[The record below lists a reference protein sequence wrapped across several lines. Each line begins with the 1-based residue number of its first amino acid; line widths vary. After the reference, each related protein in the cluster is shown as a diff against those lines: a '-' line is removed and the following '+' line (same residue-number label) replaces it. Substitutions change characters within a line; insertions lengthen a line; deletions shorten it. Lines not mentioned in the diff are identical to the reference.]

1 MFNAFL
7 RYEQDFRAWVDA
19 GFPDVN
25 PLSRDFLDNLRR
37 PDLPRQLWCHQMEA
51 IQRAVYA
58 YELLQQ
64 RGVLLNIV
72 TGGGKT
78 CIIGAIVAWL
88 RYAHDIRKFLMLCPN
103 TIVRDRLEDDF
114 ADAKVFRDFGF
125 FPGGAEHMT
134 NDLGLHVLE
143 SGGGGPQGILDS
155 GVVLGNVQQL
165 YQTHITGQR
174 NLAVIMNYVAQ
185 LAVFNDEAHNTPAP
199 EYDSILYALS
209 KRCKFRLDTTATP
222 DRADGK
228 TPDSKMIYEFGI
240 YDAQSQ
246 VPPIIK
252 SVVVYQPKLSAVQLT
267 YTNPETGERR
277 TVDEMDEEFDR
288 IEKGLSATQ
297 WVTDP
302 DPMKKQIGIAVE
314 RLSEQKRRADALANG
329 SYQPILFVVAICIKD
344 AQAAYDMLVTDK
356 SEGGF
361 GLNALLVTEESSDEE
376 RITAGIIGKRG
387 KALEDAQR
395 TLERK
400 LGDPSKAKR
409 LIEEGSK
416 IEAIVSVLMLR
427 EGWDVPPVSV
437 ILLLRKFSSRVYG
450 QQVVG
455 RGLRLN
461 QRGEDAQEFCAVVDH
476 EKLDHKWLWDLVGA
490 KIKANIDPGDL
501 FGVEDDLPPKRK
513 QQLLVHPDKLIHVPE
528 PLEDEKEGIDLSDLD
543 DLTVEMSDFEDWSS
557 VLAAFEY
564 GPDTEI
570 TKVVVEGVVGT
581 PLFSADGFSEITD
594 APQVGHATPTEKEM
608 PQPELVD
615 MLKHSIR
622 DIASSLL
629 AEAGEGSHEL
639 GYFYGV
645 LMDHVRDRLLDG
657 TSAGMASVE
666 TLRHALSHRHGIAG
680 NFRRNPGLVTS
691 IVKYKKGDDH
701 AHK

>member
-25 PLSRDFLDNLRR
+25 PLSRDFLDHLRR
-37 PDLPRQLWCHQMEA
+37 PDAPRQLWPHQMEA
-51 IQRAVYA
+51 IQRSVYA

-78 CIIGAIVAWL
+78 CIIAAVVAWL
-88 RYAHDIRKFLMLCPN
+88 RYAHEIRKFLMLCPN

-114 ADAKVFRDFGF
+114 SDAKVFRDFGF

-134 NDLGLHVLE
+134 NELGLHVLE
-143 SGGGGPQGILDS
+143 RGAAPQGILDN
-155 GVVLGNVQQL
+155 GVVLGNIQQL

-174 NLAVIMNYVAQ
+174 NLAVIMNYVAE

-199 EYDSILYALS
+199 EYDSVLYALS

-228 TPDSKMIYEFGI
+228 TPDTKMIHEFGI

-277 TVDEMDEEFDR
+277 TIDEMDEEFDR

-302 DPMKKQIGIAVE
+302 DPMKKQIGIAIE
-314 RLSEQKRRADALANG
+314 RLNEQKRRADALAGG
-329 SYQPILFVVAICIKD
+329 SYRPILFVVAICIKD
-344 AQAAYDMLVTDK
+344 AQAAYDMLTSDK
-356 SEGGF
+356 TNGGF
-361 GLNALLVTEESSDEE
+361 GINALLVTEESTDEE
-376 RITAGIIGKRG
+376 RIMAGIIGKRG
-387 KALEDAQR
+387 KALEDAQK

-400 LGDPSKAKR
+400 VGDLSKAKR
-409 LIEEGSK
+409 LIEDGAK
-416 IEAIVSVLMLR
+416 VEAVVSVLMLR

-461 QRGEDAQEFCAVVDH
+461 QRGEDTQEFCAIVDH
-476 EKLDHKWLWDLVGA
+476 EKLDHKWLWELVGA
-490 KIKANIDPGDL
+490 KIKTDIDAGDL
-501 FGVEDDLPPKRK
+501 FGIEDDLPPKRK
-513 QQLLVHPDKLIHVPE
+513 PQVLDDPDKLIHVPE
-528 PLEDEKEGIDLSDLD
+528 PLEEEKEGIDLSDLD
-543 DLTVEMSDFEDWSS
+543 ELTVEMSDFEDWPS
-557 VLAAFEY
+557 VLAGFEY

-570 TKVVVEGVVGT
+570 TKVIVESVIGT
-581 PLFSADGFSEITD
+581 PLFSQDGFSEITD
-594 APQVGHATPTEKEM
+594 GPEAGHATPKEKEIS
-608 PQPELVD
+608 QGELVE
-615 MLKHSIR
+615 MLKHSVR
-622 DIASSLL
+622 DIASALL
-629 AEAGEGSHEL
+629 ADAGEGSHEL

-645 LMDHVRDRLLDG
+645 LMDHVRSKLLNG
-657 TSAGMASVE
+657 ASAGTASVE
-666 TLRHALSHRHGIAG
+666 QLRHALAHRHDIMG

-691 IVKYKKGDDH
+691 ILKYKKGGDD